1 MHGGMMAISRD
12 DVLYIA
18 KLARLSLTDEE
29 IDLYTGQLGEIL
41 NYVQKLGELD
51 IDDVEPMKH
60 VLGLVNV
67 LREDQNLPS
76 LSREEILKNAPEHDG
91 MYFNVPRVLRS
102 E

>member
-60 VLGLVNV
+60 VLDLVNV